1 MAPEQLQRVCRSPKQ
16 SNVHLGAASRMCN
29 YMGTV
34 TVCLSVC
41 LSVSLSLSLSRVRAD
56 GLRTIWVTLW
66 LPTEVSGSLSK
77 KHMSPSS

>member
-34 TVCLSVC
+34 TVCLS
-41 LSVSLSLSLSRVRAD
+41 LSLSLLRVRARAD